1 MDNKKDQAAP
11 EAAKNLVQSRI
22 SLEKVTIETP
32 ALLNMIKHCQD
43 TKELTSSN

>member
-1 MDNKKDQAAP
+1 MENKKDQAAP

-22 SLEKVTIETP
+22 ALDKIIVETP